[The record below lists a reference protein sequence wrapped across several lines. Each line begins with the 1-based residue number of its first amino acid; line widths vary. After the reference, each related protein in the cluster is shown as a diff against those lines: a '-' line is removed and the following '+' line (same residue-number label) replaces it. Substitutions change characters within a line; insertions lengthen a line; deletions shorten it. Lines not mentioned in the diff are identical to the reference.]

1 MSFDYGRIFGTKV
14 MLSTDLQN
22 KETYNKLVS
31 DGYIWIK
38 QKHVDQFHRLVRFPT
53 VGRWIELSRTGAGHF
68 VAIDSTKGKKL
79 INNLCYYI

>member
-22 KETYNKLVS
+22 SVTYNKLVS

-38 QKHVDQFHRLVRFPT
+38 QKHIYQFHKLVRFPT
-53 VGRWIELSRTGAGHF
+53 IGRWVELSKTGEGHF
-68 VAIDSTKGKKL
+68 VSIDSRAGKKL
-79 INNLCYYI
+79 INKLCYI